1 MNKCRI
7 NIAIVESSLII
18 CEGLSN
24 ILMQSGS
31 HYNFYRFDTLEEIIS
46 GIQRYK
52 IDVVILNPSMI
63 QNNVKD
69 FMQKKNS
76 VPSVLWIG
84 IVYSFHSR
92 EILNMLDATIEISDS
107 SEAIAHAVSRLTS
120 SKCHCLNCKGT
131 EQLTT
136 REIDV
141 LRQVALGQSNK
152 EIAETLNISV
162 HTVVSHRKNIIQK
175 TGIKSQAGLTIY
187 AISNKII
194 QLEDF
199 SG

>member
-24 ILMQSGS
+24 ILMQSGN
-31 HYNFYRFDTLEEIIS
+31 HYNFYRFDTLEEVIA

-52 IDVVILNPSMI
+52 IDVVILNPVIAQSD
-63 QNNVKD
+63 VKD
-69 FMQKKNS
+69 FLQKKNA
-76 VPSVLWIG
+76 VPAVVWVG
-84 IVYSFHSR
+84 IVYSFYSR
-92 EILNMLDATIEISDS
+92 EVLNMLDATIEITDL
-107 SEAIAHAVSRLTS
+107 SETITHVIARLTS

-141 LRQVALGQSNK
+141 LKQVALGLSNK

-194 QLEDF
+194 QLEDY